1 MGKEITLEIDGVEI
15 KTLPGTNVL
24 QAAMDAGLYIP
35 YLCYYPGM
43 KSFGA
48 CRMCVVE
55 IEGGRGNPAS
65 CTTPVAEGMVVRTKT
80 SQTQELRRGVMD
92 LLISEHPHGCL
103 NCHRIDLCGPAD
115 ICLRHVSVNDRCVT
129 CPKNDRCELKD
140 TVRYMEMELDTSLTY
155 NNRHL
160 EQSVADPFWD
170 MDLNL
175 CIVCGRCVRV
185 CNEIRVDD
193 ALTFTDRAGRTLI
206 GTSQGTSLLES
217 GCEFCGACIDACPTG
232 ALVERDHKW
241 DKAVKTITSICP
253 NCPVGCQ
260 MTLEVDK
267 RNRLIRAIPDRN
279 SEVNQGQAC
288 YKGKF
293 GLDFVNSKHRLKKP
307 FMKVD
312 GLSKESSWVEVLDF
326 VSERL
331 SEYKGDQFA
340 LIASPRG
347 TNEDNYIAQKFARVV
362 MNTNNIDISSNIRPE
377 LVTSLGESFGYQA
390 ATNSIKE
397 LEKSGCFLLVS
408 SNITEEQNVAS
419 LPLKK
424 AVKNGSP
431 LIVIDPRETELT
443 RYASIWLK
451 PIPSTETILIG
462 GILRVIF
469 DESLENHEFLSA
481 HCDGL
486 DVLKNNLWSFDLVKV
501 EEISGV
507 PQSQIQDAARIIAN
521 SSSLSILYALETMI
535 SEIRNSCVKSLVN
548 LALVTGN
555 IGKESSGLYPL
566 FPGANEQGAKDVG
579 CVPHL
584 LPGYRPVT
592 DKDSRHVLEQAWNAK
607 NISPNSGLSLAEITD
622 AIQDERL
629 KALYVIGDSPNFSNG
644 EMGDFIDALYKLE
657 FLVVQDTF
665 ASEIT
670 EIADVVLPSSTFAE
684 KEATYTNL
692 ERRVQLL
699 KPAIGPKSDEDIDW
713 RILNQI
719 ANRMGVVGFDHKDSK
734 EVFSEIANV
743 VDIYRGIS
751 YEKLLSGGIQWPCET
766 LDDGGTQYLYAQ
778 EDSSNFALNQMVMVE
793 PPSHENKDF
802 PYLLAMGRVLR
813 DSGREMSV
821 DKVNKYNVIK
831 RDEIVE
837 INREDATELGISDG
851 QLVDIVSYSEKLR
864 GIASLTSSQPGVIS
878 TTALFGQLA
887 IKLSHSK
894 DPDPMSKVHGLPLIP
909 VRIEKVIELV
919 TEPVG

>member
-24 QAAMDAGLYIP
+24 QAAMDVGLYIP

-55 IEGGRGNPAS
+55 IEGQRGKPAS

-115 ICLRHVSVNDRCVT
+115 ICLTHVSVNDRCVT
-129 CPKNDRCELKD
+129 CPKNERCELKD
-140 TVRYMEMELDTSLTY
+140 TVRYMEMELDTPLTY

-232 ALVERDHKW
+232 ALVEREHKW

-260 MTLEVDK
+260 MSLEVDK

-307 FMKVD
+307 SMKVD
-312 GLSKESSWVEVLDF
+312 GLSRESSWVEALDF

-331 SEYKGDQFA
+331 AEYKGDQFA

-390 ATNSIKE
+390 ATNSIRE

-408 SNITEEQNVAS
+408 SNITEEQNVAAI
-419 LPLKK
+419 PLKK

-451 PIPSTETILIG
+451 PIPSTETILLG

-469 DESLENHEFLSA
+469 DESLEDHEFLSN

-486 DVLKNNLWSFDLVKV
+486 DGLKNNLWSFDLVKV
-501 EEISGV
+501 EAISGV

-521 SSSLSILYALETMI
+521 SSSLSILYALETII
-535 SEIRNSCVKSLVN
+535 SEIRNSCVESLVN

-555 IGKESSGLYPL
+555 IGKEFSGLYPL
-566 FPGANEQGAKDVG
+566 YPGANEQGAKDVG

-592 DKDSRHVLEQAWNAK
+592 DKDSRHAIEQAWGVR
-607 NISPNSGLSLAEITD
+607 NISPSKGLSLAEITD

-644 EMGDFIDALYKLE
+644 EMGAFIEALHKLE

-670 EIADVVLPSSTFAE
+670 DIADVVLPSATFAE

-699 KPAIGPKSDEDIDW
+699 KPAIGPKGDEDIDW

-719 ANRMGVVGFDHKDSK
+719 ANRMGVGGFDHTDPK
-734 EVFSEIANV
+734 EVFDEIANV
-743 VDIYRGIS
+743 VDVYRGIS

-766 LDDGGTQYLYAQ
+766 SDDGGTQYLYAQ
-778 EDSSNFALNQMVMVE
+778 EDSSSFVLNEMIMVR
-793 PPSHENKDF
+793 PPSHDDKEF
-802 PYLLAMGRVLR
+802 PYLLAMGRVLH

-851 QLVDIVSYSEKLR
+851 QLVDIVSYSQKLR
-864 GIASLTSSQPGVIS
+864 GIASLTGSHPGIIS

-887 IKLSHSK
+887 IELSRSK
-894 DPDPMSKVHGLPLIP
+894 DPDPMLKVHGLPLAP
-909 VRIEKVIELV
+909 VRVEKVIESIA
-919 TEPVG
+919 EPVG